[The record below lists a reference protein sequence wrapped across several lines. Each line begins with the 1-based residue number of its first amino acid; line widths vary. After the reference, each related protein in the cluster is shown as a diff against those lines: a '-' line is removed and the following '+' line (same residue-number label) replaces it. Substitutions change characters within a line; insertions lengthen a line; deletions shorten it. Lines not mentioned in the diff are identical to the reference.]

1 MDIGINGN
9 GWQSRIRRR
18 SERQAEKFRR
28 RYQREHRLYHAIRE
42 DAQDIL
48 HSSNFR
54 RTRQHI
60 QHGTMTVNSHCMAV
74 AKCSLYLSE
83 KLAAFHIRCNRRE
96 LIRGALL
103 HDYFLY
109 DWHDKEHVQIHN
121 LHGFYHPGIAL
132 KNASAEYRLT
142 PREKDIIKKHM
153 WPLTMVPPMC
163 REAWIVTIADKW
175 CSTLETL
182 RLRRGH
188 GAIANSLMDN
198 RADGL
203 PDTGDAATLDKQENI
218 IETETECGDVI

>member
-1 MDIGINGN
+1 
-9 GWQSRIRRR
+9 
-18 SERQAEKFRR
+18 
-28 RYQREHRLYHAIRE
+28 
-42 DAQDIL
+42 
-48 HSSNFR
+48 
-54 RTRQHI
+54 
-60 QHGTMTVNSHCMAV
+60 MAV

-83 KLAAFHIRCNRRE
+83 KLAALHIRCNRRE

-142 PREKDIIKKHM
+142 PRERDIIKKHM

-163 REAWIVTIADKW
+163 REAWIVTVADKW

-182 RLRRGH
+182 RLRHGH
-188 GAIANSLMDN
+188 GAISYPVMDGGTV
-198 RADGL
+198 GL
-203 PDTGDAATLDKQENI
+203 PHIGDALASDTPENI
-218 IETETECGDVI
+218 TETDTRRGDVI